1 VPRAHLSKDRKK
13 KANSAGA
20 ISKTRRGSI
29 RPVRCFEAT
38 YPSYSVLGFANACL
52 GQSTCNKQ
60 VERKAKRMVFC
71 TCVWP
76 EGGAGVGAVPS
87 VKTPVT
93 VDHVRELLLMLWSCT
108 SEAAEAAGEEVA
120 PVVERAHAAAAAG
133 AAGGAGGAAATAVVL
148 LLKSSTSTVGPSA
161 PNMCNV

>member
-1 VPRAHLSKDRKK
+1 
-13 KANSAGA
+13 
-20 ISKTRRGSI
+20 
-29 RPVRCFEAT
+29 
-38 YPSYSVLGFANACL
+38 
-52 GQSTCNKQ
+52 
-60 VERKAKRMVFC
+60 MVFC

-108 SEAAEAAGEEVA
+108 SEAAEAAG
-120 PVVERAHAAAAAG
+120 